1 MLWPQTITL
10 INYVE
15 GRFDFGIQFLRPAAL
30 SHRRRQLYGAPGLA
44 RLRRCE
50 LPLGLGAVVLMS
62 SLSLVPVSAAFLM
75 LQKPIVEGIAAS
87 GPTR

>member
-1 MLWPQTITL
+1 
-10 INYVE
+10 
-15 GRFDFGIQFLRPAAL
+15 
-30 SHRRRQLYGAPGLA
+30 
-44 RLRRCE
+44 
-50 LPLGLGAVVLMS
+50 MS

>member
-1 MLWPQTITL
+1 MSGFADRVHVLFNDPTL
-10 INYVE
+10 
-15 GRFDFGIQFLRPAAL
+15 RRAL
-30 SHRRRQLYGAPGLA
+30 L
-44 RLRRCE
+44 RLR